1 MESYIS
7 NFELERQSKGQQ
19 CHHICDF
26 FGTFGIFV
34 QFILSI
40 VSFSALIVKR
50 FQEVPRRP
58 VNVFKF
64 DAAKNGIG
72 ACMCHFMNIFIAM
85 QFAGK
90 EDPCPWYFIQIL
102 FDATVVVFANFVV
115 LRFFERRIMAIWGIE
130 ISSGDYG
137 DPPSLLRWG
146 QQLGVWLAVVIVCKL
161 AVTAFQSLFEAPL
174 AAFGALVLN
183 PLCFNPHMELFIV
196 VVLLPLVLNA
206 FQFWIVDNYLM
217 HSVEGPSRIPK
228 SGHSS
233 AYGSLDYGSLPVS
246 RVDD

>member
-1 MESYIS
+1 MQS
-7 NFELERQSKGQQ
+7 ELALLRLTETTEKGHQ

-26 FGTFGIFV
+26 FGTFGFFV
-34 QFILSI
+34 QFILAI

-50 FQEVPRRP
+50 YQEIPRRP
-58 VNVFKF
+58 VNVFKY
-64 DAAKNGIG
+64 DAAKNGLG
-72 ACMCHFMNIFIAM
+72 ACLVHFMNIFIAM

-102 FDATVVVFANFVV
+102 FDCTVVVFANFVL
-115 LRFFERRIMAIWGIE
+115 LRILERRIMAMWGVD

-137 DPPSLLRWG
+137 DPPQMVRWL
-146 QQLGVWLAVVIVCKL
+146 QQLGVWLLVVTVCKV
-161 AVTAFQSLFEAPL
+161 AVTALQSLFQAPL
-174 AAFGALVLN
+174 AEFGAIILN

-217 HSVEGPSRIPK
+217 HAPEGYSKLPK
-228 SGHSS
+228 SGLSS
-233 AYGSLDYGSLPVS
+233 AFDVPDYGSNTQVL
-246 RVDD
+246 